1 MGRANNMSKYN
12 VGDTAYILESNRIVR
27 KVTIGRCTAG
37 MYLIR
42 FENGGGIQVK
52 EHRLFETE
60 EAALDA
66 IPKKDDKPK
75 RSRTPYDYM

>member
-1 MGRANNMSKYN
+1 MAKFKQ
-12 VGDTAYILESNRIVR
+12 GDAAYILESNRIVR
-27 KVTIGRCTAG
+27 KVTIGRYAAG

-52 EHRLFETE
+52 EHRLYESE

-66 IPKKDDKPK
+66 IPKKEDKPQ

>member
-1 MGRANNMSKYN
+1 MAKFKQ
-12 VGDTAYILESNRIVR
+12 GDTAYILESNRIVR
-27 KVTIGRCTAG
+27 KVTIGRYAAG

-52 EHRLFETE
+52 EHRLYESE

-66 IPKKDDKPK
+66 IPKKEEKLQ